1 MLMKAIIESNN
12 IDNQYKIRIPKYHKL
27 RGVAE
32 ASSYDQ
38 LPFASVC
45 YLPGIFPNYSIG
57 DIVYID
63 FENDDL
69 SYPVILGKLL
79 SDNNKSEKSVSDIE
93 SRSLKV
99 QVDTTLSEDTK
110 IGQISY
116 NDFKQAVQ
124 SVII

>member
-45 YLPGIFPNYSIG
+45 YLPGIFPNYAIG

-79 SDNNKSEKSVSDIE
+79 SDNNISDVSVSDIT
-93 SRSLKV
+93 SRSLNV
-99 QVDTTLSEDTK
+99 QVDTTLSENTK
-110 IGQISY
+110 IGQVEYDDLEQS
-116 NDFKQAVQ
+116 VL

>member
-27 RGVAE
+27 KGVAG

-38 LPFASVC
+38 LPFASIC

-79 SDNNKSEKSVSDIE
+79 SDNNISERSVSDIE
-93 SRSLKV
+93 TRSLKV
-99 QVDTTLSEDTK
+99 QVDTTLSEDVK
-110 IGQISY
+110 IGQIQY
-116 NDFKQAVQ
+116 NDLEQ
-124 SVII
+124 SVRAVII